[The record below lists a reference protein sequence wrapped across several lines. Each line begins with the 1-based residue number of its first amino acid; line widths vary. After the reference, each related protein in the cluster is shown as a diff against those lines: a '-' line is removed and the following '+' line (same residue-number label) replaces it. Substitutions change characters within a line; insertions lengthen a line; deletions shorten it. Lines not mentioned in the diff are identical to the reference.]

1 MGLDKHSERVMT
13 SLLRKQ
19 TCRIL
24 TNFRTPARLTLG
36 VIFERGKF
44 LREEK
49 FFFQIRYQFDKK
61 KTLNHALVRELII
74 HIPFMRIILD
84 LDRVHVS

>member
-36 VIFERGKF
+36 VIFFSERGSSSGRKSFSSRFVTNLIKENRQKLCFSRRANNQVLF
-44 LREEK
+44 LFRGNISDSR
-49 FFFQIRYQFDKK
+49 F
-61 KTLNHALVRELII
+61 
-74 HIPFMRIILD
+74 
-84 LDRVHVS
+84 

>member
-49 FFFQIRYQFDKK
+49 FFFQFRYQFEKNQ
-61 KTLNHALVRELII
+61 NHALVREQ
-74 HIPFMRIILD
+74 
-84 LDRVHVS
+84 